1 MRRLATAALLAATV
15 WLPTVLMPPVV
26 QAAVCTGWSSTTT
39 PPATIR
45 VLRSATG
52 VVQAVGFETYVK
64 VVMPAEWPSTWPME
78 SLRAGAVAV
87 KQYAWY
93 YAIHYRGG
101 TGTGGCYDV
110 VDNTNDQVYSPET
123 RTPAASHVQAVE
135 STWPESITKNGSFI
149 LTGYRSGSDVAC
161 GTDADGSHLY
171 QHSARNC
178 ALAGKTGEEILHV
191 YFDPG
196 LVIRGTPTLL
206 ATYHPLTPARVLDSR
221 ISLGGGLFHSQV
233 KQTVTIATTAS
244 GVPKSAVAV
253 TGNVTVVGQTQQ
265 GYVTVAPLLTS
276 GTRPPTSTIN
286 FPLGDIRAN
295 GITVALATGGKLDF
309 MYWGTSKSSTVS
321 VIFDVTGYFS
331 NDATGATYHPLT
343 PARVLDSRIS
353 LGAGLFHS
361 QTKQTVTIAT
371 TASHVPTGAVAVTGN
386 VTIVGQTRGGY
397 VTVAP
402 SLTSGVQPPTS
413 TINFPVGDIRANGI
427 TVPLAPGGKLD
438 FMYWSSSTS
447 DTVNVIF
454 DVTGYFS

>member
-39 PPATIR
+39 PPVTIR

-64 VVMPAEWPSTWPME
+64 VVMPAEWPSSWPME

-110 VDNTNDQVYSPET
+110 VDNTNDQIYSPET
-123 RTPAASHVQAVE
+123 RTPAASHIQAVE
-135 STWPESITKNGSFI
+135 STWSESITKNGSFI
-149 LTGYRSGSDVAC
+149 LTGYRSGSNVAC

-221 ISLGGGLFHSQV
+221 ISLG
-233 KQTVTIATTAS
+233 
-244 GVPKSAVAV
+244 
-253 TGNVTVVGQTQQ
+253 
-265 GYVTVAPLLTS
+265 
-276 GTRPPTSTIN
+276 
-286 FPLGDIRAN
+286 
-295 GITVALATGGKLDF
+295 
-309 MYWGTSKSSTVS
+309 
-321 VIFDVTGYFS
+321 
-331 NDATGATYHPLT
+331 
-343 PARVLDSRIS
+343 
-353 LGAGLFHS
+353 AGLFHS
-361 QTKQTVTIAT
+361 QTKHTVLVAT

-454 DVTGYFS
+454 DVTVYFS